1 MVDSMLDSGTRLSLL
16 ELKCRRPVEHLLAG
30 EYRSVFRGQG
40 IEFEEVRPY
49 QPGDDVRTM
58 DWKVTARTGQPHIK
72 RYIEQREQVL
82 YLLVDLSASILDSA
96 GGRKRKLMTELC
108 SLLTM
113 AAVKNNDRV
122 SLILFTDRVELVVP
136 PGKGRAHA
144 LRIMDALLNF
154 QPDGTATAFETVLGH
169 FGHMARK
176 YSVVFVLSDF
186 MADDYLQELRAL
198 AGRHDLNAVNVL
210 DPEAQLTTSTE
221 LIHVQ
226 DSETGERRYV
236 DLRSASRQTQ
246 THHVDL
252 QETMLQAGIGLM
264 EILVKEDCVTALA
277 GYFHSRLRRI
287 ADVTGG

>member
-1 MVDSMLDSGTRLSLL
+1 MEDSIIDSDARLSLL

-30 EYRSVFRGQG
+30 EYQSVFRGQG

-49 QPGDDVRTM
+49 QPGDDVRSM
-58 DWKVTARTGQPHIK
+58 DWKVTARTGTPHIK

-82 YLLVDLSASILDSA
+82 YLLVDLSASILNSPED
-96 GGRKRKLMTELC
+96 RKRRMVTELC

-144 LRIMDALLNF
+144 LRIMDALMNF
-154 QPDGTATAFETVLGH
+154 QPQGRETAFETVLGH

-176 YSVVFVLSDF
+176 HSIVFVLSDF
-186 MADDYLQELRAL
+186 MADDYLEELRAL

-210 DPEAQLTTSTE
+210 DPQSQLTTSTE
-221 LIHVQ
+221 LIFME
-226 DSETGERRYV
+226 DAETGRQRYV
-236 DLRSASRQTQ
+236 DLVSAGRDGQ

-252 QETMLQAGIGLM
+252 QETMLQSGIGLM
-264 EILVKEDCVTALA
+264 EVAAGEDGVTALA
-277 GYFHSRLRRI
+277 GYFRSRLRRL

>member
-1 MVDSMLDSGTRLSLL
+1 MLDSEARLSLL

-30 EYRSVFRGQG
+30 EYHSVFRGQG

-49 QPGDDVRTM
+49 QPGDDVRAM
-58 DWKVTARTGQPHIK
+58 DWKVTARTGTPHIK

-82 YLLVDLSASILDSA
+82 YLLVDLSASILNSPKD
-96 GGRKRKLMTELC
+96 RKRSLITELC

-144 LRIMDALLNF
+144 LRIMDALINF
-154 QPDGTATAFETVLGH
+154 QPQGLKTSFETVLGH

-176 YSVVFVLSDF
+176 HSIVFVLSDF
-186 MADDYLQELRAL
+186 MADDYLEELRAL
-198 AGRHDLNAVNVL
+198 AQRHDLNAVNVL
-210 DPEAQLTTSTE
+210 DPQSQLATSTE
-221 LIHVQ
+221 LIFME
-226 DSETGERRYV
+226 DAETGRQRCV
-236 DLRSASRQTQ
+236 DLGSASRDGQ

-252 QETMLQAGIGLM
+252 QETMLQTGIGLM
-264 EILVKEDCVTALA
+264 EVGVDEDGVSALA
-277 GYFHSRLRRI
+277 GYFQSRLRRL